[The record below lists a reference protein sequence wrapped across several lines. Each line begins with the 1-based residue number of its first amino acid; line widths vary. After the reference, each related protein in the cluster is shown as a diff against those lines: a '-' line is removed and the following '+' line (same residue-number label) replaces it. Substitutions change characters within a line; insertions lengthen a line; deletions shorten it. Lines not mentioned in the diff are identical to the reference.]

1 MSEPTQRH
9 LPPIAPAD
17 VEFRAMRLSDIER
30 GLQLCR
36 LAGWDQVQRDWERFV
51 SDENATVSV
60 AIYPKTQSPSS
71 SSSDFQAARQII
83 GTVATIR
90 YGAEFGWIGM
100 LLVHP
105 DLQGRGVGPVLLG
118 HGTSELADVS
128 SIRLD
133 ATPAGHILYRK
144 HGFVDEF
151 PLRRM
156 EATSVIIDGSRD
168 VSIEPLKRA
177 GLLDVMAFDRQAFGA
192 PRDDV
197 LAWMLEGAPEY
208 GFITRRSGQVAGYV
222 LGRHGYE
229 FDHLG
234 PIVTADPSLAVELAR
249 ACLAVSPG
257 TAFVIDSAS
266 DADEW
271 RSFLER
277 AGFHEQR
284 PYIRMYRG
292 DKPTFSSRG
301 QQFAILGPEFG

>member
-1 MSEPTQRH
+1 MPEPIQRH
-9 LPPIAPAD
+9 LPPVAPAD
-17 VEFRAMRLSDIER
+17 VDFRAMQPGDIES

-36 LAGWDQVQRDWERFV
+36 LAGWDQVQRDWERFI
-51 SDENATVSV
+51 SDENATVSL

-71 SSSDFQAARQII
+71 SSSGVEARQII

-105 DLQGRGVGPVLLG
+105 DVQGRGVGAVLLG
-118 HGTSELADVS
+118 HATAELAGVP

-156 EATSVIIDGSRD
+156 EATSVVIERSQHS
-168 VSIEPLKRA
+168 SIAPLKHA
-177 GLLDVMAFDRQAFGA
+177 DLAEVVAFDRPAFGA
-192 PRDDV
+192 PRADV
-197 LAWMLEGAPEY
+197 LAWMLDGAPAC
-208 GFITRRSGQVAGYV
+208 GFVARRGGQVVGYV
-222 LGRHGYE
+222 VGRDGHE
-229 FDHLG
+229 FNHLG
-234 PIVTADPSLAVELAR
+234 PIVAVDASLAVELAR
-249 ACLAVSPG
+249 TCLAVRPG
-257 TAFVIDSAS
+257 KAVVIDSAS
-266 DADEW
+266 DAAEW
-271 RSFLER
+271 RSFLEQ

-292 DKPTFSSRG
+292 GTPTLSSKS

>member
-1 MSEPTQRH
+1 MQ
-9 LPPIAPAD
+9 PAD
-17 VEFRAMRLSDIER
+17 IES
-30 GLQLCR
+30 GLRLCR

-71 SSSDFQAARQII
+71 SSRDVEARQII

-105 DLQGRGVGPVLLG
+105 DVQGRGVGAVLLG
-118 HGTSELADVS
+118 HATAELAGVS

-151 PLRRM
+151 SLRRM
-156 EATSVIIDGSRD
+156 EATSVVIESSHHS
-168 VSIEPLKRA
+168 SIEPLEQA
-177 GLLDVMAFDRQAFGA
+177 AMADVVAFDRQAFGA

-197 LAWMLEGAPEY
+197 LAWMVEGAPAF
-208 GFITRRSGQVAGYV
+208 GFVARRHGQVAGYV
-222 LGRHGYE
+222 VGRQGHE
-229 FDHLG
+229 FNHLG
-234 PIVTADPSLAVELAR
+234 PIVAVDASLAVELAR
-249 ACLAVSPG
+249 TSLASRPG
-257 TAFVIDSAS
+257 KAFVIDSAS
-266 DADEW
+266 DAEEW
-271 RSFLER
+271 RSFLEQT
-277 AGFHEQR
+277 GFHEQR

-292 DKPTFSSRG
+292 GNPTFSSKS

>member
-1 MSEPTQRH
+1 MPEQTQLD
-9 LPPIAPAD
+9 LPPIGRAEIDFRPMLPAD
-17 VEFRAMRLSDIER
+17 IDS

-51 SDENATVSV
+51 SDENARVSV
-60 AIYPKTQSPSS
+60 ATYPRKPRSS
-71 SSSDFQAARQII
+71 LSADRFDAVGQIV

-105 DLQGRGVGPVLLG
+105 DVQGRGVGAVLLG
-118 HGTSELADVS
+118 HATAELAGVP

-133 ATPAGHILYRK
+133 ATPAGHLLYRK

-156 EATSVIIDGSRD
+156 EGRAKVIERSDQTSVRPLERDGVAD
-168 VSIEPLKRA
+168 VFDL
-177 GLLDVMAFDRQAFGA
+177 DRQVFGA
-192 PRDDV
+192 PRNGV

-208 GFITRRSGQVAGYV
+208 GFVSRERGNITGYV
-222 LGRHGYE
+222 LGRHGHE
-229 FDHLG
+229 FEHLG
-234 PIVTADPSLAVELAR
+234 PIVAADAALAVELTR
-249 ACLAVSPG
+249 ACLAAQPG
-257 TAFVIDSAS
+257 KPFVIDSAS
-266 DADEW
+266 SADDW
-271 RSFLER
+271 CLFLED
-277 AGFHEQR
+277 AGFREQR

-292 DKPTFSSRG
+292 GKSAFALVG

>member
-17 VEFRAMRLSDIER
+17 VDFRVMKPADVER

-36 LAGWDQVQRDWERFV
+36 LAGWDQVQRDWERFI
-51 SDENATVSV
+51 SDANANVSV
-60 AIYPKTQSPSS
+60 AIYPKTHAPSS
-71 SSSDFQAARQII
+71 SSRDAASEII

-105 DLQGRGVGPVLLG
+105 DVQGRGVGAVLLG
-118 HGTSELADVS
+118 HATAELAGVP

-133 ATPAGHILYRK
+133 ATPAGQILYRK
-144 HGFVDEF
+144 HGFIDEF

-156 EATSVIIDGSRD
+156 ELTSAAIERSRHPSVQPLEREALPDVI
-168 VSIEPLKRA
+168 
-177 GLLDVMAFDRQAFGA
+177 AFDHQAFGA
-192 PRDDV
+192 SRGDV

-208 GFITRRSGQVAGYV
+208 GFVTRRDGEITGYAV
-222 LGRHGYE
+222 GRHGHE
-229 FDHLG
+229 FDHVG
-234 PIVTADPSLAVELAR
+234 PIVAADASLAVELAR
-249 ACLAVSPG
+249 TCLAARPG
-257 TAFVIDSAS
+257 RAFVIDSAS
-266 DADEW
+266 NADDW
-271 RSFLER
+271 RAFLLQ

-292 DKPTFSSRG
+292 GKPAFGVQG

>member
-9 LPPIAPAD
+9 VTPIAPAD
-17 VEFRAMRLSDIER
+17 VDFRPMRSADVET

-36 LAGWDQVQRDWERFV
+36 LAGWDQVQRDWERFL

-60 AIYPKTQSPSS
+60 AIYRNTQSASS
-71 SSSDFQAARQII
+71 SSRDLEAQQII

-105 DLQGRGVGPVLLG
+105 DVQGRGVGAVLLG
-118 HGTSELADVS
+118 HGTAELAGVP

-156 EATSVIIDGSRD
+156 AATPAVIDAPQQP
-168 VSIEPLKRA
+168 SIEPFKRSDLA
-177 GLLDVMAFDRQAFGA
+177 DVMAFDRHAFGA
-192 PRDDV
+192 PRDAV

-208 GFITRRSGQVAGYV
+208 GFVGRRSGQIAGYA
-222 LGRHGYE
+222 LGRHGHE

-234 PIVTADPSLAVELAR
+234 PIVAADASLAVELAR
-249 ACLAVSPG
+249 SCLAAHPG
-257 TAFVIDSAS
+257 KAFVIDSAS
-266 DADEW
+266 NADEW
-271 RSFLER
+271 HSFLEQT
-277 AGFHEQR
+277 GFHEQR

-292 DKPTFSSRG
+292 GKPSFGSTS